1 MRNIN
6 EMGTF
11 FHIITSK
18 ISKEVLCVH
27 LEGNNVK
34 KLFVFAIAIFAALSI
49 AICPM
54 AGTADVISASEIEA
68 TMIIPPKIVIN
79 GESVKFNNSPIFFSE
94 RVLVPLREIAEFLG
108 LSVKWNEADQTITC
122 SINHLELVTMQLEN
136 NRYTIEN
143 TPYWI
148 FPAPILFLDS
158 TYVPVRFF
166 SEALG
171 AQVHWDEPSCTVQ
184 IDVPSIFDSALSEE
198 PISLLNN
205 RLSISMPEG
214 SKAETQNQYPITNVI
229 SPKIMGSFISFK
241 AEELFLDSSGDLI
254 KDLEYWGK
262 IPTGEIIKKER
273 LTLIPYQYDPKAV
286 KVYPTSVSSQK
297 YAIQYTKKYLLCDEN
312 GMLIDLTITAAAT
325 ENLQKNTQFHIFAD
339 KIIHTIRP
347 GSQTFQN
354 MTCTDETDANYG
366 YYNFHLPSGGIGY
379 KKLTSITKVQE
390 QPYLFLYLNS
400 DTDPL
405 AFRPDINALE
415 IVRKTKGSYLGN
427 TFTWQI
433 YSDGTMYAKIQIN
446 QNFTCILYGY
456 AKDEKEQENLIALVN
471 QYRLATGAKPVIY
484 LYPEEETEVTVKL
497 DLSGDFTFT
506 YPAYQDGWTVTAK
519 PDGTILSGGNTYSYL
534 FWEGTLPGFV
544 PDFKEG
550 FVIKGSESAE
560 FLQKTLS
567 AMGLTPREY
576 NEFIVY
582 WAPKM
587 QENEYNKVYF
597 AQEEYEQVAKLQI
610 SPSPDSLLRVFMVFE
625 ATAPGTTLPPQKIK
639 PFVRK
644 GFTVVEWGGCMTQK

>member
-27 LEGNNVK
+27 VEGNNVK

-79 GESVKFNNSPIFFSE
+79 GESVKFNNSPIFFSK

-171 AQVHWDEPSCTVQ
+171 TQVHWDEPSCTVQ

-262 IPTGEIIKKER
+262 IPTGEIIKK
-273 LTLIPYQYDPKAV
+273 
-286 KVYPTSVSSQK
+286 S
-297 YAIQYTKKYLLCDEN
+297 
-312 GMLIDLTITAAAT
+312 
-325 ENLQKNTQFHIFAD
+325 
-339 KIIHTIRP
+339 
-347 GSQTFQN
+347 
-354 MTCTDETDANYG
+354 
-366 YYNFHLPSGGIGY
+366 
-379 KKLTSITKVQE
+379 
-390 QPYLFLYLNS
+390 
-400 DTDPL
+400 
-405 AFRPDINALE
+405 ALH
-415 IVRKTKGSYLGN
+415 
-427 TFTWQI
+427 
-433 YSDGTMYAKIQIN
+433 
-446 QNFTCILYGY
+446 
-456 AKDEKEQENLIALVN
+456 
-471 QYRLATGAKPVIY
+471 
-484 LYPEEETEVTVKL
+484 
-497 DLSGDFTFT
+497 
-506 YPAYQDGWTVTAK
+506 
-519 PDGTILSGGNTYSYL
+519 
-534 FWEGTLPGFV
+534 
-544 PDFKEG
+544 
-550 FVIKGSESAE
+550 
-560 FLQKTLS
+560 
-567 AMGLTPREY
+567 
-576 NEFIVY
+576 
-582 WAPKM
+582 
-587 QENEYNKVYF
+587 
-597 AQEEYEQVAKLQI
+597 
-610 SPSPDSLLRVFMVFE
+610 
-625 ATAPGTTLPPQKIK
+625 
-639 PFVRK
+639 
-644 GFTVVEWGGCMTQK
+644 